1 MAEKI
6 AVCPG
11 SFDPITL
18 GHLDIIRRASGMFD
32 QVIVLV
38 SVNVKKSPTFTAE
51 ERVDFIRR
59 SIVGLDNVQVDS
71 FVGLLAEYAKE
82 KRVTALVKGLRAV
95 TDFENE
101 FQMALINQKLCPE
114 VNTVFLNTSAEYMY
128 LSSTIVKQ
136 VAGFGGDISEFIPA
150 PILVDVERRLKAS
163 PWDPG
168 QTGKK

>member
-1 MAEKI
+1 MPEKI

-11 SFDPITL
+11 SFDPVTL

-32 QVIVLV
+32 RVIVLV
-38 SVNVKKSPTFTAE
+38 SVNVKKTPTFTVE

-59 SIVGLDNVQVDS
+59 SIQGLPNVQVDS
-71 FVGLLAEYAKE
+71 FVGLLADYAKQHQ
-82 KRVTALVKGLRAV
+82 VTALVKGLRAV

-150 PILVDVERRLKAS
+150 PILADVEGRLKVF
-163 PWDPG
+163 PLE
-168 QTGKK
+168 K